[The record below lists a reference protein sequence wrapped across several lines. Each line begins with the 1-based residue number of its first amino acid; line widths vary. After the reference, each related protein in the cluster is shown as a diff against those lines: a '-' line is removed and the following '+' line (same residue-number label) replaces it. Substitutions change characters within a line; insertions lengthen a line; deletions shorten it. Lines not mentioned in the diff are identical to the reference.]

1 VIKTP
6 ELGLV
11 EVLKSSVL
19 LGDDVYIVAQQAMQ
33 VYYLSYPCQTKD
45 RLKAYDVL
53 YKVSPHGKVPV
64 PNDDDYNID
73 ANTYD
78 GEFFQEEG
86 LEGSFEIV
94 LDVDLAMEVDND
106 TIIVDGDDGEEV
118 HNAKDLL
125 LLEQHHSGSVASD
138 ETLRDD
144 HNYVD
149 NSDDEIFGPPIDDL
163 DDYF

>member
-1 VIKTP
+1 MM
-6 ELGLV
+6 GLF
-11 EVLKSSVL
+11 LFL
-19 LGDDVYIVAQQAMQ
+19 IFI
-33 VYYLSYPCQTKD
+33 
-45 RLKAYDVL
+45 
-53 YKVSPHGKVPV
+53 GKVANQFFCFYFSIAIYQPV
-64 PNDDDYNID
+64 NL
-73 ANTYD
+73 TYD